1 MMAANAADA
10 CEVCLSLAD
19 CCMARG
25 WVPVL
30 DMPASRQYGYPYFR
44 WRKCHHLRQ
53 AEARQ
58 QAEATLGAKFQD
70 RSFESFQVTEANRA
84 AFEICRKYASGLT
97 RQTQGG
103 LLLSGPVGTGK
114 THLAAAILK
123 HAFRIGLD
131 AGMVSVPQLL
141 EEIKAR
147 FRDGTSRQ
155 LAGKVSRKFFLIMD
169 DLGAEQGTEWVQKEL
184 YLLINSRYESKLPTV
199 VTTNCA
205 GDELAQQVGERVA
218 DRLREMCEPVVLGGK
233 SWRGQKR
240 YLELVKQE

>member
-1 MMAANAADA
+1 
-10 CEVCLSLAD
+10 
-19 CCMARG
+19 
-25 WVPVL
+25 
-30 DMPASRQYGYPYFR
+30 
-44 WRKCHHLRQ
+44 
-53 AEARQ
+53 
-58 QAEATLGAKFQD
+58 
-70 RSFESFQVTEANRA
+70 
-84 AFEICRKYASGLT
+84 
-97 RQTQGG
+97 
-103 LLLSGPVGTGK
+103 
-114 THLAAAILK
+114 
-123 HAFRIGLD
+123 
-131 AGMVSVPQLL
+131 VSVPQLL